1 LAIRLPDDNCIIQ
14 SSYRAI
20 TDLVSNSIFPYA
32 FQHGECASWDSFA
45 DELVQTSAWGSR
57 WFAASR
63 RFFLYGGAKE
73 FSPLWDEVDRLVD
86 YMIALEA
93 ALVPESEF
101 VGIRLRKRAAR
112 LIGAGPDETD
122 ALVRK
127 IRSLYEFRSKI
138 VHGAPLSE
146 QSRTSLSNEWSSFE
160 SLIRAVLV
168 AALRVLPSNDEER
181 TERAEKVKQDFRSI
195 DDAEIRARLIGE
207 MSSR

>member
-1 LAIRLPDDNCIIQ
+1 MVA
-14 SSYRAI
+14 
-20 TDLVSNSIFPYA
+20 
-32 FQHGECASWDSFA
+32 
-45 DELVQTSAWGSR
+45 
-57 WFAASR
+57 
-63 RFFLYGGAKE
+63 
-73 FSPLWDEVDRLVD
+73 
-86 YMIALEA
+86 MEA

-146 QSRTSLSNEWSSFE
+146 QSRTSLSNEWGSFE

-168 AALRVLPSNDEER
+168 EALRVLPSNDEER
-181 TERAEKVKQDFRSI
+181 TAVLKRIYDVDDNQRAEKVKQDFRSI